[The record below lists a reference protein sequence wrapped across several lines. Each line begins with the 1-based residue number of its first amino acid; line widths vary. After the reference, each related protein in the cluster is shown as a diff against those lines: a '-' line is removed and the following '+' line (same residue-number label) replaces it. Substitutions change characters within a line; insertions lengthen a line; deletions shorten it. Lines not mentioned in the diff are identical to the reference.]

1 MKKRIFA
8 LLLLAGTMFTAC
20 KEDGDV
26 PEISHR

>member
-8 LLLLAGTMFTAC
+8 LLLLGTMFTAC